1 MDVIKRVCENI
12 QICCTYIYLIQKI
25 YTCIEICNLQ
35 WQSRIYTMKLKVSQ
49 SKTLNQFSTHAIG
62 GKNTEIKDCIIN
74 LISMIISYMYNE
86 NALVDT

>member
-1 MDVIKRVCENI
+1 MLYVYISNTKDLHVHRNI
-12 QICCTYIYLIQKI
+12 QFTVAIK
-25 YTCIEICNLQ
+25 
-35 WQSRIYTMKLKVSQ
+35 IYTMKLKVSQ

-62 GKNTEIKDCIIN
+62 GKNTETKDCIIN